1 MSFVAHDF
9 SQLLFF
15 LLFLVTS
22 VCGFGCKNRL
32 FRSKVGTECSGLGT
46 KKAQVGT
53 FQRQLG
59 THECCHTGDC
69 CLFVPSV
76 PTFFNLI

>member
-1 MSFVAHDF
+1 MISTN
-9 SQLLFF
+9 SCFF
-15 LLFLVTS
+15 LLFLVIFI
-22 VCGFGCKNRL
+22 CGFGCENRL
-32 FRSKVGTECSGLGT
+32 FRSKVGTECTGLGT
-46 KKAQVGT
+46 KKVQVGT